1 MVACFI
7 VRFYR
12 HICHRLLVIPEIQD
26 TDRRL
31 SPLLTWFVLALS
43 CDRPQSKG
51 CALIRRPCCG
61 DTDAPFVALRSPDLT
76 LPTY

>member
-1 MVACFI
+1 MVAFFI

-26 TDRRL
+26 IDVCRRC
-31 SPLLTWFVLALS
+31 LTWFVLALS

-51 CALIRRPCCG
+51 CALIRRSCCG